1 MRRHATDPAAI
12 EAEIAQLRSL
22 ARDAARRHWRVV
34 FGRTPPA
41 DLSRDMLRRV
51 IAWRLQERAF
61 GGLDTESLRL
71 SKPGEMHAKTIRG
84 LVLLAALSL
93 FCTTVAWA
101 VDHSAAPRRLSD
113 VCPRWL
119 VETGLL
125 GWAGKIRTEES
136 VRELCLCHFVVTCV
150 GSVKARRQRPF
161 AFELVRREYAADGFC
176 GSKSGLLSPTMQTM
190 RRSFPRRCI
199 RKTSENTRA
208 IK

>member
-1 MRRHATDPAAI
+1 MV
-12 EAEIAQLRSL
+12 AEFKG
-22 ARDAARRHWRVV
+22 ARP
-34 FGRTPPA
+34 RT
-41 DLSRDMLRRV
+41 
-51 IAWRLQERAF
+51 
-61 GGLDTESLRL
+61 GT
-71 SKPGEMHAKTIRG
+71 
-84 LVLLAALSL
+84 AL
-93 FCTTVAWA
+93 
-101 VDHSAAPRRLSD
+101 P
-113 VCPRWL
+113 
-119 VETGLL
+119 

>member
-1 MRRHATDPAAI
+1 
-12 EAEIAQLRSL
+12 
-22 ARDAARRHWRVV
+22 
-34 FGRTPPA
+34 
-41 DLSRDMLRRV
+41 
-51 IAWRLQERAF
+51 
-61 GGLDTESLRL
+61 
-71 SKPGEMHAKTIRG
+71 MHAKTIRG

-176 GSKSGLLSPTMQTM
+176 GSKSGLLSP
-190 RRSFPRRCI
+190 RCKQCDG
-199 RKTSENTRA
+199 RFLVA
-208 IK
+208 AY